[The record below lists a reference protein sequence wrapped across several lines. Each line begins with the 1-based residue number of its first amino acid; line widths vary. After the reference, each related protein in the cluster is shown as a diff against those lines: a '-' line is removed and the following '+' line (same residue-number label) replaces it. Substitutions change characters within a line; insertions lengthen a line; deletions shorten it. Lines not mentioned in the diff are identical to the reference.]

1 MKSKINLQETF
12 KQLDDILK
20 ELESSNLDI
29 DKMVKLYEE
38 WMRLTKDCKT
48 KIKEAEQRIKI
59 ITDDDELIE
68 DSDLWL

>member
-38 WMRLTKDCKT
+38 GMKLTKDCKT

-68 DSDLWL
+68 GSDL